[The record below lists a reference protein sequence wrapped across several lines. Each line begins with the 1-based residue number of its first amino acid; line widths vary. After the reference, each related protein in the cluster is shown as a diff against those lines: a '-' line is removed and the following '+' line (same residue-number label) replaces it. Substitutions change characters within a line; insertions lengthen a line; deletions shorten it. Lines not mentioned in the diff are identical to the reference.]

1 MADIINN
8 IEEFLDEKVTSERS
22 LGGGCIA
29 NARRIQTESGKSYF
43 LKSYS
48 HGGSVILQNE
58 SNGLNELVKA
68 GSIRIPKVVLC
79 DNSFLLME
87 YIESGSRVSNF
98 SEIFGRQFA
107 QLHRFKGEQFGFF
120 EDNYIGATP
129 QVNLPQS
136 NSWTEFFW
144 ENRLMYQY
152 RLAEKNGYASHE
164 LQDGYRLLEQNINDI
179 IGGSEENP
187 ALLHGDLWGGN
198 YMVDDKGQPCLIDPA
213 VYYGHRE
220 ADLAMTMIFGGF
232 DSRFYSAYIEEYPL
246 PAGWERRSD
255 IYKLYHIMNHLN
267 IFGTGYYSQAIRLMN
282 SYM

>member
-1 MADIINN
+1 MADIINS
-8 IEEFLDEKVTSERS
+8 IEKFLGEKITSERS

-29 NARRIQTESGKSYF
+29 NARRIQTESGKLYF

-48 HGGSVILQNE
+48 HGGSAILQNE
-58 SNGLNELVKA
+58 SNGLNELIKA

-79 DNSFLLME
+79 SDSFLLME
-87 YIESGSRVSNF
+87 YIESGSKVSNF
-98 SEIFGRQFA
+98 SEIFGRRFA
-107 QLHRFKGEQFGFF
+107 QMHRYKGEQFGFF

-136 NSWTEFFW
+136 DNWTEFYW

-164 LQDGYRLLEQNINDI
+164 LKDGYRILEQNINDI
-179 IGGSEENP
+179 IGASEEEP
-187 ALLHGDLWGGN
+187 AVLHGDLWGGN
-198 YMVDDKGQPCLIDPA
+198 YMVDDKGEPCLIDPA

-232 DSRFYSAYIEEYPL
+232 DSRFYSSYLEEYPL
-246 PAGWERRSD
+246 LEGWEYRSD

-267 IFGTGYYSQAIRLMN
+267 IFGTGYYGQALRLIN
-282 SYM
+282 SYR